1 MFIPN
6 LILISIFWYHSI
18 GVILISILSGCYPF
32 FKSKDDFDALAE
44 IITVFG
50 DDVVKKTATALGNR
64 NVVISH
70 KKRPLH
76 LRKLCIRLRNR
87 HKIQNNADPSSLNDT
102 ATANTISTNLQQ
114 QHCDNCQQQLF
125 TCLCQDS
132 DYNTD
137 YTNDIYPYSVYD
149 LLVKLLAI
157 NPYKRISAKDALQH
171 PFFDESY

>member
-1 MFIPN
+1 MLN
-6 LILISIFWYHSI
+6 L

-32 FKSKDDFDALAE
+32 FKSSDDFHALGE

-50 DDVVKKTATALGNR
+50 DDIVKKTATALGR
-64 NVVISH
+64 KVSISEQ
-70 KKRPLH
+70 KRPLH
-76 LRKLCIRLRNR
+76 IRKLCIRLRNR
-87 HKIQNNADPSSLNDT
+87 HKIQNTTSSSLNETSHTTT
-102 ATANTISTNLQQ
+102 AATIANTKSTNLQKQ
-114 QHCDNCQQQLF
+114 NCDNCQQQLF

-137 YTNDIYPYSVYD
+137 FSNDIYPDSVYD
-149 LLVKLLAI
+149 LLAKLLAI

>member
-1 MFIPN
+1 MN
-6 LILISIFWYHSI
+6 
-18 GVILISILSGCYPF
+18 
-32 FKSKDDFDALAE
+32 ALGE

-50 DDVVKKTATALGNR
+50 DDVIKKTANALGR
-64 NVVISH
+64 NVSISH

-87 HKIQNNADPSSLNDT
+87 HKIQNNAPSSFNDT
-102 ATANTISTNLQQ
+102 SHTTTTTANTMSTNLQQ

-132 DYNTD
+132 DYNSD
-137 YTNDIYPYSVYD
+137 FSNDIYPDSVYD

-157 NPYKRISAKDALQH
+157 NPYKRISAKDALNH
-171 PFFDESY
+171 PFFAESF